1 MNHPNVPVPESR
13 PRRSRLLP
21 AFQLT
26 VVLAAVVLTA
36 PFAAALTSEPARA
49 SSPGGI
55 AGEIIAAQM
64 KVNDLQKQL
73 HTYLDQMAN
82 LKAHEPRDPG
92 PTASASDKKN
102 YINAHSSWQ
111 QRVDSCQKLI
121 DAVNAQ
127 LIAAEANLKRLKAQ
141 AAESGH

>member
-1 MNHPNVPVPESR
+1 MNHPNVPESR
-13 PRRSRLLP
+13 PRRTRFRS

-49 SSPGGI
+49 SPSGI

-73 HTYLDQMAN
+73 HTYQDQMAN
-82 LKAHEPRDPG
+82 LKAREPRDPG
-92 PTASASDKKN
+92 PNASASDKMN

-127 LIAAEANLKRLKAQ
+127 LTAAEANLKRLKAQ
-141 AAESGH
+141 AAEGGH

>member
-1 MNHPNVPVPESR
+1 MHHPNVPVSESR
-13 PRRSRLLP
+13 PRRTRFLP

-49 SSPGGI
+49 SPSGI

-73 HTYLDQMAN
+73 HTYLAQLAS
-82 LKAHEPRDPG
+82 LKAQEPRDPG
-92 PTASASDKKN
+92 PNASADDKKK
-102 YINAHSSWQ
+102 YTIAHAAWQ
-111 QRVDSCQKLI
+111 QRVDAGQHLI
-121 DAVNAQ
+121 DATNAQ
-127 LIAAEANLKRLKAQ
+127 LVAAEADLKRLKAQ
-141 AAESGH
+141 AAEGGH